1 MMSFSRPP
9 WSPRRVAPALA
20 LLVAAPL
27 ALTGCASEAAGADA
41 SLVGVAMPTTT
52 SLRWIEDG
60 DNLQAQLEALGY
72 QVDLRYAENDVAT
85 QVDQLDSMIDAG
97 ADLLVVGSIDGT
109 ALKAQL
115 ARAAD
120 AGIPVIAYDRLI
132 RESPDVDYYAT
143 FDNFRVG
150 TQQATS
156 LLQGLGV
163 LDDAGEPTG
172 AAGPFTIEVFA
183 GSSDDNNATVFY
195 EGAFSV
201 LQPYLDSG
209 VLQVPSGE
217 TDFASIA
224 IEAWDAKVGGERMT
238 RLLDSVYAGT
248 DLQIDGVLSPY
259 DGISIAIIDVLK
271 GAGYGTP
278 ARPLPVVVGQD
289 AEAPSIK
296 SVIAGEQFSSIYKDT
311 RQLAEVTVAMG
322 DALLKGESPEVND
335 VTSYDNGVT
344 VVPTYLLAPVV
355 VTATNYE
362 SLLVGGGYY
371 TEEEL
376 R

>member
-1 MMSFSRPP
+1 MSFSRPP

-172 AAGPFTIEVFA
+172 AAGPFTVEVFA

-195 EGAFSV
+195 EGAFSI

-209 VLQVPSGE
+209 VLEVPSGE

-278 ARPLPVVVGQD
+278 SRPLPVVVGQD

>member
-1 MMSFSRPP
+1 MSFSRPP

-209 VLQVPSGE
+209 VLEVPSGE

>member
-172 AAGPFTIEVFA
+172 AAGPFAIEVFA

-209 VLQVPSGE
+209 VLEVPSGE

>member
-1 MMSFSRPP
+1 MSFSRPP

-163 LDDAGEPTG
+163 LDEAGEPTG

-278 ARPLPVVVGQD
+278 DRPLPVVVGQD

-296 SVIAGEQFSSIYKDT
+296 SVIAGEQYSSIYKDT

-371 TEEEL
+371 TEEDL

>member
-1 MMSFSRPP
+1 MSFSRPP

-27 ALTGCASEAAGADA
+27 ALTGCATDAAGADT

-60 DNLQAQLEALGY
+60 DNLQAQLEGLGY
-72 QVDLRYAENDVAT
+72 QVDLRYAENDVPT
-85 QVDQLDSMIDAG
+85 QVAQLDAMIDAG

-109 ALKAQL
+109 ALTAQL

-195 EGAFSV
+195 EGAFSI

-238 RLLDSVYAGT
+238 SLLDSVYAGT

>member
-1 MMSFSRPP
+1 MSFSRPP

-163 LDDAGEPTG
+163 LDEAGEPTG

-278 ARPLPVVVGQD
+278 DRPLPVVVGQD

>member
-1 MMSFSRPP
+1 MSFSRPP
-9 WSPRRVAPALA
+9 WSPRSVAPAVA
-20 LLVAAPL
+20 LLLAAPL
-27 ALTGCASEAAGADA
+27 ALTGCASDAAGADA

-60 DNLQAQLEALGY
+60 DNLQTQLEALGY
-72 QVDLRYAENDVAT
+72 QVDLRYAENDVAV
-85 QVDQLDSMIDAG
+85 QVDQLDAMIDAG

-195 EGAFSV
+195 EGAFSI

-217 TDFASIA
+217 TDFATIA
-224 IEAWDAKVGGERMT
+224 TEAWDAKVGGERMT
-238 RLLDSVYAGT
+238 RLLDTVYAGT
-248 DLQIDGVLSPY
+248 DLQVDGVLSPY

-271 GAGYGTP
+271 GAGYGTA

>member
-1 MMSFSRPP
+1 MSFSRPP
-9 WSPRRVAPALA
+9 WPPRRLAPAVA
-20 LLVAAPL
+20 LLLAAPL
-27 ALTGCASEAAGADA
+27 ALTGCSTDAAGAEA

-60 DNLQAQLEALGY
+60 DNLEAQLEALGY
-72 QVDLRYAENDVAT
+72 QVDLRYAENDVPT
-85 QVDQLDSMIDAG
+85 QVAQLDAMIDAG

-109 ALKAQL
+109 ALTDQL
-115 ARAAD
+115 ARAAQ

-163 LDDAGEPTG
+163 LDAAGEPTG
-172 AAGPFTIEVFA
+172 APGPYTIEVFA

-201 LQPYLDSG
+201 LQPYLDAG
-209 VLQVPSGE
+209 VLEIPSGE
-217 TDFASIA
+217 TDFATIA
-224 IEAWDAKVGGERMT
+224 TEAWDAKVGGERMT
-238 RLLDSVYAGT
+238 RLLDGVYAGT
-248 DLQIDGVLSPY
+248 DRVIDGVLSPY

-271 GAGYGTP
+271 GAGYGT
-278 ARPLPVVVGQD
+278 ADRPLPVVVGQD

-296 SVIAGEQFSSIYKDT
+296 SVIAGEQYSSIYKDT

-322 DALLKGESPEVND
+322 DALLKGGAPEVND

-344 VVPTYLLAPVV
+344 TVPTYLLAPVV

-371 TEEEL
+371 TEEDL

>member
-1 MMSFSRPP
+1 MSFSRPP

-163 LDDAGEPTG
+163 LDEAGEPTG

-209 VLQVPSGE
+209 VLEVPSGE

-278 ARPLPVVVGQD
+278 DRPLPVVVGQD

>member
-1 MMSFSRPP
+1 MSFSRPP

-172 AAGPFTIEVFA
+172 AAGPFAIEVFA

-209 VLQVPSGE
+209 VLEVPSGE

>member
-163 LDDAGEPTG
+163 LDEAGEPTG

>member
-1 MMSFSRPP
+1 MSFSRPP

-163 LDDAGEPTG
+163 LDEAGEPTG

-278 ARPLPVVVGQD
+278 DRPLPVVVGQD

-296 SVIAGEQFSSIYKDT
+296 SVIAGEQYSSIYKDT

>member
-1 MMSFSRPP
+1 MSFSRPP

-85 QVDQLDSMIDAG
+85 QVDQLDAMIDAG

-163 LDDAGEPTG
+163 LDEAGEPTG

-278 ARPLPVVVGQD
+278 DRPLPVVVGQD

-296 SVIAGEQFSSIYKDT
+296 SVIAGEQYSSIYKDT

>member
-1 MMSFSRPP
+1 MSFSRPP

-163 LDDAGEPTG
+163 LDEAGEPTG

-278 ARPLPVVVGQD
+278 DRPLPVVVGQD
-289 AEAPSIK
+289 A
-296 SVIAGEQFSSIYKDT
+296 
-311 RQLAEVTVAMG
+311 
-322 DALLKGESPEVND
+322 
-335 VTSYDNGVT
+335 
-344 VVPTYLLAPVV
+344 
-355 VTATNYE
+355 
-362 SLLVGGGYY
+362 
-371 TEEEL
+371 
-376 R
+376 

>member
-1 MMSFSRPP
+1 MSFSRPP
-9 WSPRRVAPALA
+9 WPPRRLAPAAA
-20 LLVAAPL
+20 LLLAAPL
-27 ALTGCASEAAGADA
+27 ALAGCSTDAAGAEA

-60 DNLQAQLEALGY
+60 DNLEAQLEALGY
-72 QVDLRYAENDVAT
+72 QVDLRYAENDVPT
-85 QVDQLDSMIDAG
+85 QVAQLDAMIDAG

-109 ALKAQL
+109 ALTDQL
-115 ARAAD
+115 ARAAE

-163 LDDAGEPTG
+163 LDAAGEPTG
-172 AAGPFTIEVFA
+172 APGPYTIEVFA

-201 LQPYLDSG
+201 LQPYLDAG
-209 VLQVPSGE
+209 VLEVPSGE
-217 TDFASIA
+217 TDFATIA

-238 RLLDSVYAGT
+238 RLLDGVYAGT
-248 DLQIDGVLSPY
+248 DRVIDGVLSPY

-271 GAGYGTP
+271 GAGYGT
-278 ARPLPVVVGQD
+278 AGRPLPVVVGQD

-296 SVIAGEQFSSIYKDT
+296 SVIAGEQYSSIYKDT

-322 DALLKGESPEVND
+322 DALLKGTAPEVND

-344 VVPTYLLAPVV
+344 TVPTYLLAPVV

-362 SLLVGGGYY
+362 PLLVGGGYY
-371 TEEEL
+371 TEEDL

>member
-1 MMSFSRPP
+1 MSFSRPP

-60 DNLQAQLEALGY
+60 DNLEAQLEALGY

-163 LDDAGEPTG
+163 LDEAGEPTG

-278 ARPLPVVVGQD
+278 DRPLPVVVGQD

>member
-1 MMSFSRPP
+1 MSFSRPP

-60 DNLQAQLEALGY
+60 DNLQAQLEGLGY
-72 QVDLRYAENDVAT
+72 QVDLRYAENDVPT
-85 QVDQLDSMIDAG
+85 QVSQLDAMIDAG

-115 ARAAD
+115 ARAAE

-172 AAGPFTIEVFA
+172 AAGPFTVEVFA

-195 EGAFSV
+195 EGAFSI

-209 VLQVPSGE
+209 VLEVPSGE

-259 DGISIAIIDVLK
+259 DGISIAIVDVLK
-271 GAGYGTP
+271 GAGYGTA

-296 SVIAGEQFSSIYKDT
+296 SLIAGEQYSTIYKDT

>member
-1 MMSFSRPP
+1 M
-9 WSPRRVAPALA
+9 
-20 LLVAAPL
+20 
-27 ALTGCASEAAGADA
+27 
-41 SLVGVAMPTTT
+41 
-52 SLRWIEDG
+52 
-60 DNLQAQLEALGY
+60 
-72 QVDLRYAENDVAT
+72 
-85 QVDQLDSMIDAG
+85 
-97 ADLLVVGSIDGT
+97 
-109 ALKAQL
+109 
-115 ARAAD
+115 
-120 AGIPVIAYDRLI
+120 
-132 RESPDVDYYAT
+132 
-143 FDNFRVG
+143 
-150 TQQATS
+150 
-156 LLQGLGV
+156 
-163 LDDAGEPTG
+163 
-172 AAGPFTIEVFA
+172 
-183 GSSDDNNATVFY
+183 
-195 EGAFSV
+195 
-201 LQPYLDSG
+201 
-209 VLQVPSGE
+209 
-217 TDFASIA
+217 
-224 IEAWDAKVGGERMT
+224 
-238 RLLDSVYAGT
+238 
-248 DLQIDGVLSPY
+248 
-259 DGISIAIIDVLK
+259 LK

>member
-163 LDDAGEPTG
+163 LDEAGEPTG

-278 ARPLPVVVGQD
+278 DRPLPVVVGQD

>member
-1 MMSFSRPP
+1 MSFSRPP
-9 WSPRRVAPALA
+9 WSPRRAAPAVA
-20 LLVAAPL
+20 LLLAAPL
-27 ALTGCASEAAGADA
+27 ALTGCASDAAGADA

-60 DNLQAQLEALGY
+60 DNLQTQLEGLGY

-85 QVDQLDSMIDAG
+85 QVDQLDAMIDAG

-195 EGAFSV
+195 EGAFSI

-209 VLQVPSGE
+209 VLKVPSGE

-224 IEAWDAKVGGERMT
+224 TEAWDPKVGGERMT

-271 GAGYGTP
+271 GAGYGTA

-296 SVIAGEQFSSIYKDT
+296 SVIAGEQYSSIYKDT

>member
-1 MMSFSRPP
+1 MSFSRPP

-60 DNLQAQLEALGY
+60 DNLEAQLEALGY

-163 LDDAGEPTG
+163 LDEAGEPTG

>member
-1 MMSFSRPP
+1 MSFSRPP

-163 LDDAGEPTG
+163 LDEAGEPTG

>member
-1 MMSFSRPP
+1 MSFSRPP

-163 LDDAGEPTG
+163 LDDAGGPTG

>member
-1 MMSFSRPP
+1 MSFSRPP
-9 WSPRRVAPALA
+9 SPSRLIAPAVV
-20 LLVAAPL
+20 LLLSAPL
-27 ALTGCASEAAGADA
+27 ALAGCSTDAAGADG

-60 DNLQAQLEALGY
+60 DNLKAQLEALGY
-72 QVDLRYAENDVAT
+72 QVDLQYAENDVPT
-85 QVDQLDSMIDAG
+85 QVDQLQSMIDAG

-109 ALKAQL
+109 ALTDQL
-115 ARAAD
+115 AQAAD

-163 LDDAGEPTG
+163 LDEAGEPTG
-172 AAGPFTIEVFA
+172 EQGPYTVEVFA

-209 VLQVPSGE
+209 VLEVPSGE
-217 TDFASIA
+217 TDFATIA

-238 RLLDSVYAGT
+238 RLLDSVYSGT
-248 DLQIDGVLSPY
+248 DLVIDGVLSPY

-271 GAGYGTP
+271 GAGYGTA

-296 SVIAGEQFSSIYKDT
+296 SVIAGEQYSSIYKDT

-322 DALLKGESPEVND
+322 DALLKGTAPEVND

-344 VVPTYLLAPVV
+344 TVPTYLLAPVV

-371 TEEEL
+371 TEEDL